1 MPGSG
6 KSIAAPAAR
15 ALCAA
20 DPGCSRRIC
29 HQLSSAR
36 GEARFGSRIIPLRSR
51 GKRVRDH
58 DVIPFPIPPSSG
70 HRSWQPLLVSLCAA
84 ACSSGSAA
92 PQPQQ
97 LTLWSGI
104 APEFTNDLIRRFNSA
119 LPQTHIDLQTT
130 SGGVVVV
137 SAVDGGQG
145 QLGLA
150 QSDVVYLAYRR
161 GIERNLY
168 PHKNLRA
175 IAVLWVNTFHVL
187 VRRDSPFRSID
198 DLKGRRVGIIPPGTS
213 GEFSTRIVLGAHGM
227 SYADVQPIF
236 EPTDSLVPKLGS
248 GQIDAVFSANPLM
261 LAATRALSQTV
272 PLRLLPIGRTVINR
286 LRGSYPF
293 LRPVTVAAN
302 QLPGQNR
309 PIETLGAEW
318 LLVCRSDLSE
328 DLVYQLTR
336 AFFEQLPALARDH
349 GEAALIDPE
358 QAPAAPIPLHAG
370 AARYYR
376 EREILR

>member
-1 MPGSG
+1 MATSSCCGFSRRRVG
-6 KSIAAPAAR
+6 AV
-15 ALCAA
+15 CAA
-20 DPGCSRRIC
+20 
-29 HQLSSAR
+29 
-36 GEARFGSRIIPLRSR
+36 
-51 GKRVRDH
+51 
-58 DVIPFPIPPSSG
+58 
-70 HRSWQPLLVSLCAA
+70 LLASLCTAACWSGAA
-84 ACSSGSAA
+84 ATPP
-92 PQPQQ
+92 PQR
-97 LTLWSGI
+97 LILWSGI
-104 APEFTNDLIRRFNSA
+104 AAGFTNDLIRRFNIA
-119 LPQTHIDLQTT
+119 LPQTHVDLQAT

-175 IAVLWVNTFHVL
+175 IAVLWVNTLYVL
-187 VRRDSPFRSID
+187 VRRDSPFQSID
-198 DLKGRRVGIIPPGTS
+198 DLKGRPVGVIVPGTS
-213 GEFSTRIVLGAHGM
+213 GEFSTRILLGAHGM
-227 SYADVQPIF
+227 SYADVKPIF
-236 EPTDSLVPKLGS
+236 EPTGDLVPKLGS
-248 GQIDAVFSANPLM
+248 GRIDAVFSANPVM
-261 LAATRALSQTV
+261 LQAARELNQTV
-272 PLRLLPIGRTVINR
+272 PLRLLPVGRTVINR

-293 LRPVTVAAN
+293 LKPVTVAAN
-302 QLPGQNR
+302 QLPGQSQ

-370 AARYYR
+370 AARFYR

>member
-1 MPGSG
+1 MTTTLSRFRSRRRVGAASG
-6 KSIAAPAAR
+6 KP
-15 ALCAA
+15 
-20 DPGCSRRIC
+20 
-29 HQLSSAR
+29 
-36 GEARFGSRIIPLRSR
+36 PLRRFAIS
-51 GKRVRDH
+51 GKPAERRFA
-58 DVIPFPIPPSSG
+58 ISG
-70 HRSWQPLLVSLCAA
+70 KPAQRLFAVAALLISLCTG
-84 ACSSGSAA
+84 ACSSGAAA
-92 PQPQQ
+92 PPPPQ

-104 APEFTNDLIRRFNSA
+104 AAEFTNDLIERFNGA
-119 LPQTHIDLQTT
+119 LPQAHINLQTAA
-130 SGGVVVV
+130 GGVVVV

-175 IAVLWVNTFHVL
+175 IAVLWVNNLYVV
-187 VRRDSPFRSID
+187 VRGDSPLRSIE
-198 DLKGRRVGIIPPGTS
+198 DLKGRRVGVILPGTS
-213 GEFSTRIVLGAHGM
+213 GEFSTRILLSAHGM

-236 EPTDSLVPKLGS
+236 ESTNNLVPKLAS
-248 GQIDAVFSANPLM
+248 GEIDAVFSANPVM
-261 LAATRALSQTV
+261 LAAARTLSQTV
-272 PLRLLPIGRTVINR
+272 PLRLLPIGRPVINQ

-293 LRPVTVAAN
+293 LRPVTVAAK
-302 QLPGQNR
+302 QLTGQDQ
-309 PIETLGAEW
+309 PIETLGSEW

-336 AFFEQLPALARDH
+336 EFFAQLPGLARDH
-349 GEAALIDPE
+349 GEAALIDPD

>member
-1 MPGSG
+1 MRFAIASAKLVPRPFA
-6 KSIAAPAAR
+6 IAA
-15 ALCAA
+15 
-20 DPGCSRRIC
+20 
-29 HQLSSAR
+29 
-36 GEARFGSRIIPLRSR
+36 
-51 GKRVRDH
+51 
-58 DVIPFPIPPSSG
+58 
-70 HRSWQPLLVSLCAA
+70 LLASLCAA
-84 ACSSGSAA
+84 ACSSGAAA

-104 APEFTNDLIRRFNSA
+104 AAGFTNDLIKRFNSA
-119 LPQTHIDLQTT
+119 LPDTHIGLQST

-137 SAVDGGQG
+137 SAVDSGQG

-175 IAVLWVNTFHVL
+175 IAVLWVNNFYVV
-187 VRRDSPFRSID
+187 VRRDSPFRSIEN
-198 DLKGRRVGIIPPGTS
+198 LRGHRVGIIRPGTS
-213 GEFSTRIVLGAHGM
+213 GEFSTRIVLGAHSM
-227 SYADVQPIF
+227 TYADVQPIF
-236 EPTDSLVPKLGS
+236 EATDDLMPKLGA
-248 GQIDAVFSANPLM
+248 GEIDAVFSANPLM
-261 LAATRALSQTV
+261 LVAARALSQTV
-272 PLRLLPIGRTVINR
+272 PLRLLPISRKVTNQ

-293 LRPVTVAAN
+293 LKPVTIAAN
-302 QLPGQNR
+302 QLPGLSQ

-318 LLVCRSDLSE
+318 LLVCRNDLSE
-328 DLVYQLTR
+328 ELVYRLTR
-336 AFFEQLPALARDH
+336 EFFAQLPAMAH
-349 GEAALIDPE
+349 AFGEAALIDPE

>member
-1 MPGSG
+1 MAQTSF
-6 KSIAAPAAR
+6 R
-15 ALCAA
+15 FR
-20 DPGCSRRIC
+20 SRRR
-29 HQLSSAR
+29 A
-36 GEARFGSRIIPLRSR
+36 ATAA
-51 GKRVRDH
+51 V
-58 DVIPFPIPPSSG
+58 
-70 HRSWQPLLVSLCAA
+70 LLVSLCAA

-92 PQPQQ
+92 PRAQQ

-104 APEFTNDLIRRFNSA
+104 APEFTNDLIQRFNGA
-119 LPQTHIDLQTT
+119 LRETHIDLQTT

-175 IAVLWVNTFHVL
+175 IAVLWVNTLYVL
-187 VRRDSPFRSID
+187 VRRDSPFRSIS
-198 DLKGRRVGIIPPGTS
+198 DLKGRRVGIILPGTS
-213 GEFSTRIVLGAHGM
+213 GEFSTRILLGAHGM
-227 SYADVQPIF
+227 SYADV
-236 EPTDSLVPKLGS
+236 EPTFQPTGQIVPKLGL
-248 GQIDAVFSANPLM
+248 GEIDAVFSANPLM
-261 LAATRALSQTV
+261 LAAARALSETV
-272 PLRLLPIGRTVINR
+272 PLRLLPISRTVINR

-293 LRPVTVAAN
+293 LKPVTVAAN
-302 QLPGQNR
+302 QLQGQNR
-309 PIETLGAEW
+309 PIETLGSEW

-336 AFFEQLPALARDH
+336 EFFAQLPGLARDH

>member
-1 MPGSG
+1 MS
-6 KSIAAPAAR
+6 
-15 ALCAA
+15 
-20 DPGCSRRIC
+20 SR
-29 HQLSSAR
+29 
-36 GEARFGSRIIPLRSR
+36 FRSR
-51 GKRVRDH
+51 PYPGAAAV
-58 DVIPFPIPPSSG
+58 
-70 HRSWQPLLVSLCAA
+70 LLVSLWVALCAA

-92 PQPQQ
+92 PQPQR
-97 LTLWSGI
+97 LILWSGI
-104 APEFTNDLIRRFNSA
+104 AAGFTNDLIQRFNSA

-137 SAVDGGQG
+137 SAVDDGQG

-175 IAVLWVNTFHVL
+175 IAVLWVNNLYVL
-187 VRRDSPFRSID
+187 VRRDSPFRSIR
-198 DLKGRRVGIIPPGTS
+198 DLKGRRVGIILPGTS
-213 GEFSTRIVLGAHGM
+213 GEFSTRILLSAHGM
-227 SYADVQPIF
+227 SYADVRPIF
-236 EPTDSLVPKLGS
+236 ESTNDLVPKLGS
-248 GQIDAVFSANPLM
+248 GEIDAVFSANPVM
-261 LAATRALSQTV
+261 LAAARALSQTV
-272 PLRLLPIGRTVINR
+272 PLRLLPIDRTVINQ

-293 LRPVTVAAN
+293 LRPVTVAAH
-302 QLPGQNR
+302 QLSGQDE
-309 PIETLGAEW
+309 PTETLGSEW

-358 QAPAAPIPLHAG
+358 QAPATPIPLHAG

-376 EREILR
+376 EREVLR

>member
-1 MPGSG
+1 MRTTS
-6 KSIAAPAAR
+6 SR
-15 ALCAA
+15 SQ
-20 DPGCSRRIC
+20 SRRCPCIV
-29 HQLSSAR
+29 A
-36 GEARFGSRIIPLRSR
+36 
-51 GKRVRDH
+51 V
-58 DVIPFPIPPSSG
+58 
-70 HRSWQPLLVSLCAA
+70 LLLSLCA
-84 ACSSGSAA
+84 ACSSGAAA
-92 PQPQQ
+92 PQTQQ

-104 APEFTNDLIRRFNSA
+104 AADFTNDLIKRFNSA
-119 LPQTHIDLQTT
+119 LPQTHIALQAT

-161 GIERNLY
+161 GIERNQY

-175 IAVLWVNTFHVL
+175 IAVLWVNTFYVL
-187 VRRDSPFRSID
+187 VRRDSPFRSIE
-198 DLKGRRVGIIPPGTS
+198 DLKGQRVGIIRPGTS
-213 GEFSTRIVLGAHGM
+213 GEFSTRILLGAHGM

-261 LAATRALSQTV
+261 LPAAHTLNQTV
-272 PLRLLPIGRTVINR
+272 PLRLLPIGRTVTNR

-302 QLPGQNR
+302 QLSGQSE
-309 PIETLGAEW
+309 PTETLGAEW

-328 DLVYQLTR
+328 ELVYQLTR
-336 AFFEQLPALARDH
+336 AFFDQLPALARDH

>member
-1 MPGSG
+1 VTTKG
-6 KSIAAPAAR
+6 IATSLLIL
-15 ALCAA
+15 LCAA
-20 DPGCSRRIC
+20 G
-29 HQLSSAR
+29 
-36 GEARFGSRIIPLRSR
+36 
-51 GKRVRDH
+51 
-58 DVIPFPIPPSSG
+58 
-70 HRSWQPLLVSLCAA
+70 
-84 ACSSGSAA
+84 CSSGAAA
-92 PQPQQ
+92 PRPQQ

-104 APEFTNDLIRRFNSA
+104 AAGFTADLIKRFNSA
-119 LPQTHIDLQTT
+119 LPQTHIDLQATA
-130 SGGVVVV
+130 GGVVVV
-137 SAVDGGQG
+137 SAVDSGQG

-161 GIERNLY
+161 GIEKNLY

-175 IAVLWVNTFHVL
+175 IAVLWVNNFYVL
-187 VRRDSPFRSID
+187 VRRDSRFRSID
-198 DLKGRRVGIIPPGTS
+198 DLKGQRVGVIRPGTS

-227 SYADVQPIF
+227 SYDDVKPIF
-236 EPTDSLVPKLGS
+236 EPTDDLVPKLGS
-248 GQIDAVFSANPLM
+248 GELDAVFSANPLP
-261 LAATRALSQTV
+261 LAAARTLSETV
-272 PLRLLPIGRTVINR
+272 PLRLLPIGPAVTKR

-302 QLPGQNR
+302 QLHGQDQ

-336 AFFEQLPALARDH
+336 TFFAQLPAMARH
-349 GEAALIDPE
+349 YGEAALIDPE
-358 QAPAAPIPLHAG
+358 QAPATPIPLHAG

>member
-1 MPGSG
+1 
-6 KSIAAPAAR
+6 
-15 ALCAA
+15 
-20 DPGCSRRIC
+20 
-29 HQLSSAR
+29 
-36 GEARFGSRIIPLRSR
+36 
-51 GKRVRDH
+51 
-58 DVIPFPIPPSSG
+58 
-70 HRSWQPLLVSLCAA
+70 LVSLCAT
-84 ACSSGSAA
+84 ACSSGAA
-92 PQPQQ
+92 ATQPQQ
-97 LTLWSGI
+97 LTLLSGI
-104 APEFTNDLIRRFNSA
+104 AQDFTNDLIQRFNRA
-119 LPQTHIDLQTT
+119 LPQTHVGLQPT

-137 SAVDGGQG
+137 SAVDSGEG

-161 GIERNLY
+161 GIEKNQY

-175 IAVLWVNTFHVL
+175 IAVLWVNTFYVL
-187 VRRDSPFRSID
+187 VRKDSRFRSID
-198 DLKGRRVGIIPPGTS
+198 DLKGQRVGVIRPGTS

-236 EPTDSLVPKLGS
+236 EATDTLMPKLGA
-248 GQIDAVFSANPLM
+248 GEIDAVFSANPLP
-261 LAATRALSQTV
+261 LAAARVLSQTV
-272 PLRLLPIGRTVINR
+272 PLRLLPIGRKVTNQ

-293 LRPVTVAAN
+293 LRPVTIAAN
-302 QLPGQNR
+302 QFAGQTD
-309 PIETLGAEW
+309 PVETLGAEW

-336 AFFEQLPALARDH
+336 AFFEQLPAMAREH

>member
-1 MPGSG
+1 MTTLSPFFRSLSRG
-6 KSIAAPAAR
+6 IAAT
-15 ALCAA
+15 
-20 DPGCSRRIC
+20 
-29 HQLSSAR
+29 
-36 GEARFGSRIIPLRSR
+36 
-51 GKRVRDH
+51 
-58 DVIPFPIPPSSG
+58 
-70 HRSWQPLLVSLCAA
+70 LLISLYTA
-84 ACSSGSAA
+84 ACSSGAAA
-92 PQPQQ
+92 PQPQE
-97 LTLWSGI
+97 LTLMSGI
-104 APEFTNDLIRRFNSA
+104 AAAFSNDLVKRFNSA
-119 LPQTHIDLQTT
+119 LPETHIVLQTT
-130 SGGVVVV
+130 AGGVVVV

-161 GIERNLY
+161 GIERNQY

-175 IAVLWVNTFHVL
+175 IAVLWVNTFYVV

-198 DLKGRRVGIIPPGTS
+198 DLKGRHVGIIRPGTS
-213 GEFSTRIVLGAHGM
+213 GEFSTRIVLEKHGM

-236 EPTDSLVPKLGS
+236 EPTDDLMPKLGA
-248 GQIDAVFSANPLM
+248 GQIDAVFSANPVM
-261 LAATRALSQTV
+261 LTAARALGETV
-272 PLRLLPIGRTVINR
+272 PLRLLPISRTVTNR

-293 LRPVTVAAN
+293 LKPVTVAAN
-302 QLPGQNR
+302 QLPGQTH
-309 PIETLGAEW
+309 PVETLGAEW

-336 AFFEQLPALARDH
+336 AFFEQLPALAREH

>member
-1 MPGSG
+1 MS
-6 KSIAAPAAR
+6 SHFR
-15 ALCAA
+15 
-20 DPGCSRRIC
+20 SRRRSSTAAALLISIC
-29 HQLSSAR
+29 T
-36 GEARFGSRIIPLRSR
+36 
-51 GKRVRDH
+51 
-58 DVIPFPIPPSSG
+58 
-70 HRSWQPLLVSLCAA
+70 A

-92 PQPQQ
+92 PQSQQ

-104 APEFTNDLIRRFNSA
+104 AAGFTNDLIRRFNSA
-119 LPQTHIDLQTT
+119 LPQTHIGLQPT

-175 IAVLWVNTFHVL
+175 IAVLWVNTFYVL
-187 VRRDSPFRSID
+187 VRRESPFRSIT
-198 DLKGRRVGIIPPGTS
+198 DLKGQRVGVIRPGTS

-236 EPTDSLVPKLGS
+236 EPTDKLVPKLGS
-248 GQIDAVFSANPLM
+248 GEIDAVFSANPLM
-261 LAATRALSQTV
+261 LAAARALSETV
-272 PLRLLPIGRTVINR
+272 PLRLLPIGRTEVNQ

-302 QLPGQNR
+302 QLSGQNQ
-309 PIETLGAEW
+309 PIETLGSEW

-328 DLVYQLTR
+328 ELVYQLTR
-336 AFFEQLPALARDH
+336 EFFAQLPAMARDY

-358 QAPAAPIPLHAG
+358 QAPATPIPLHAG

>member
-1 MPGSG
+1 
-6 KSIAAPAAR
+6 
-15 ALCAA
+15 
-20 DPGCSRRIC
+20 
-29 HQLSSAR
+29 
-36 GEARFGSRIIPLRSR
+36 
-51 GKRVRDH
+51 
-58 DVIPFPIPPSSG
+58 
-70 HRSWQPLLVSLCAA
+70 
-84 ACSSGSAA
+84 
-92 PQPQQ
+92 
-97 LTLWSGI
+97 
-104 APEFTNDLIRRFNSA
+104 
-119 LPQTHIDLQTT
+119 
-130 SGGVVVV
+130 VV
-137 SAVDGGQG
+137 SAVDSGEG

-161 GIERNLY
+161 GIERNQY

-175 IAVLWVNTFHVL
+175 IAVLWVNTFYVL
-187 VRRDSPFRSID
+187 VRADSPFHSIE
-198 DLKGRRVGIIPPGTS
+198 DLKSRRVGVIRPGTS
-213 GEFSTRIVLGAHGM
+213 GEFSTRIVLGAHNM
-227 SYADVQPIF
+227 SYADVQPVF
-236 EPTDSLVPKLGS
+236 EPTDTLMPMLGS
-248 GQIDAVFSANPLM
+248 GEIDAVFSANPLM
-261 LAATRALSQTV
+261 LTAAYTLGQTV
-272 PLRLLPIGRTVINR
+272 PLRLLPIGRTVTNR

-302 QLPGQNR
+302 QLPGQSE

-336 AFFEQLPALARDH
+336 TFFEQLPAMARQR

>member
-1 MPGSG
+1 
-6 KSIAAPAAR
+6 
-15 ALCAA
+15 
-20 DPGCSRRIC
+20 
-29 HQLSSAR
+29 
-36 GEARFGSRIIPLRSR
+36 
-51 GKRVRDH
+51 
-58 DVIPFPIPPSSG
+58 
-70 HRSWQPLLVSLCAA
+70 LVSLCAT
-84 ACSSGSAA
+84 ACSSGAA
-92 PQPQQ
+92 ATQPQQ
-97 LTLWSGI
+97 LTLLSGI
-104 APEFTNDLIRRFNSA
+104 AQDFTNDLIQRFNTA
-119 LPQTHIDLQTT
+119 LPQTHVGLQPT

-137 SAVDGGQG
+137 SAVDSGEG

-161 GIERNLY
+161 GIEKNQY

-175 IAVLWVNTFHVL
+175 IAVLWVNTFYVL
-187 VRRDSPFRSID
+187 VRKDSPFRSID
-198 DLKGRRVGIIPPGTS
+198 DLKGHRVGVIRPGTS

-236 EPTDSLVPKLGS
+236 EPTDTLMPKLGARE
-248 GQIDAVFSANPLM
+248 IDAVFSANPLP
-261 LAATRALSQTV
+261 LAAARVLSQTV
-272 PLRLLPIGRTVINR
+272 PLRLLPIGRKVTNQ

-293 LRPVTVAAN
+293 LRPVTIAAN
-302 QLPGQNR
+302 QFTGQTD

-328 DLVYQLTR
+328 DFVYQLTR
-336 AFFEQLPALARDH
+336 AFFEQLPAMARDH

>member
-1 MPGSG
+1 MTTTS
-6 KSIAAPAAR
+6 
-15 ALCAA
+15 
-20 DPGCSRRIC
+20 SR
-29 HQLSSAR
+29 
-36 GEARFGSRIIPLRSR
+36 FRSR
-51 GKRVRDH
+51 HGRATTAA
-58 DVIPFPIPPSSG
+58 
-70 HRSWQPLLVSLCAA
+70 LLISLCAA
-84 ACSSGSAA
+84 GCSSGAAA
-92 PQPQQ
+92 PQPQP

-104 APEFTNDLIRRFNSA
+104 AAGFTNDLIQRFNGA
-119 LPQTHIDLQTT
+119 LSQIHINLQTT

-137 SAVDGGQG
+137 SAVDRGQG
-145 QLGLA
+145 DLGLA

-175 IAVLWVNTFHVL
+175 IAVLWVNNLYVL
-187 VRRDSPFRSID
+187 VRNDSSFRSIE
-198 DLKGRRVGIIPPGTS
+198 DLKGRRVGIILPGTS

-227 SYADVQPIF
+227 SYDDVQPIF
-236 EPTDSLVPKLGS
+236 EPTDSLVPKLGN

-261 LAATRALSQTV
+261 LAGARVLSQSV
-272 PLRLLPIGRTVINR
+272 PLRLLPISRDVINR

-293 LRPVTVAAN
+293 LRPITVAAN
-302 QLPGQNR
+302 QLSGQSQ

-318 LLVCRSDLSE
+318 LLVCRSGLSE

-336 AFFEQLPALARDH
+336 VFFEQLPALARDH

-358 QAPAAPIPLHAG
+358 QAPATPIPLHAG